1 MERIRAER
9 LAPDLVV
16 VDLDDLDPSSLAVL
30 KRLRDVPAI
39 AIVNERV
46 VEAALQAGAT
56 DVVMRPVRAAELHAR
71 IGAALQMQSR
81 RARRAKRRRS
91 LSEELRKLRDE
102 KIELE
107 RLVCVDSLTGIA
119 NRRHALSLLQGEWGR
134 SSRDGLPLAVIMI
147 DVDDFH
153 AYNAYYGHLGG
164 DECLRQAAG
173 AMVACM
179 RRPSD
184 FLGRYGGEE
193 FVAILANTDAIGA
206 QVVAERMRAAV
217 EALQMPHQASAC
229 APVVTIS
236 AGFAAMRPPLE
247 ATPDVLVEAA
257 DEALRRAK
265 ELGRNRVIGDAPLRT
280 TATRLEDELWARHP
294 AVTVDPALVDRIPPF
309 LDAVREGAR
318 AIDEARR
325 AHDFERVRTT
335 ARKLKMSGR
344 ELGFEEIQRLAAV
357 LERAGRGPDRDAIQ
371 RTAAEL
377 GQYASHVRVVYR
389 RRTTELVAAALM

>member
-1 MERIRAER
+1 VERIRAER
-9 LAPDLVV
+9 LAPDLIV
-16 VDLDDLDPSSLAVL
+16 VDLNDLDPSELAVL
-30 KRLRDVPAI
+30 KRLRDVPVI
-39 AIVNERV
+39 AVVDERA
-46 VEAALQAGAT
+46 VEAALQAGAA

-71 IGAALQMQSR
+71 IGAVLQMRSR
-81 RARRAKRRRS
+81 RSRRAKRARS

-102 KIELE
+102 KLELE

-134 SSRDGLPLAVIMI
+134 SSRDGLPLAIIMI

-153 AYNAYYGHLGG
+153 AYNAYYGHPGG
-164 DECLRQAAG
+164 DECLRRAAG
-173 AMVACM
+173 AMVSCL

-217 EALQMPHQASAC
+217 EALQIPHEASAC
-229 APVVTIS
+229 AQVVTIS
-236 AGFAAMRPPLE
+236 AGFAAVRPTRE
-247 ATPDVLVEAA
+247 TSAGSLVEIA

-265 ELGRNRVIGDAPLRT
+265 ELGRNRVVGDAPPRV
-280 TATRLEDELWARHP
+280 AAKRLEDERWARRP
-294 AVTVDPALVDRIPPF
+294 AVTVDPSLVDRIPPF

-325 AHDFERVRTT
+325 ARDFERVRTT

-357 LERAGRGPDRDAIQ
+357 LERAGRAPDRDAIR

-389 RRTTELVAAALM
+389 RRTVDLVAAAPM